1 MARILWVM
9 GWFPLPPDKG
19 VRIRLAQLL
28 DTLAAHHQLTL
39 IVLADPEAEIERYRG
54 ELAARCEDL
63 HIFPRRE
70 FQPARWRAIRGFFST
85 IPRWLVDVE
94 LPEVHARVR
103 QLWQERAFDLVI
115 ASQLPSALYVR
126 NLNGVPKILDEVE
139 CGLFLDQVR
148 TARNPLRRAR
158 RLLMWWKHARFLR
171 ALSRDFAAYTV
182 VSDVEAR
189 ILRRIAPEARVAVIP
204 NGIDLARY
212 QGIEATPEPDTLIFT
227 GAPTYWA
234 NRDALSFF
242 AEAIW
247 PRIRQHR
254 PTVRL
259 WITGR
264 LPEGITLP
272 RPPGWLYTGYLEDIR
287 PWVARAWA
295 MVTPLRFGGGT
306 RLKIL
311 EAMALGTPV
320 ISTPKGAEGLEFRD
334 PGAVTIA
341 GEPHTFARA
350 VVDLLEDP
358 DRRARQG
365 RIAREAV
372 RDYDWARLG
381 ERYLQLVEQV
391 LHERN
396 RATTIA

>member
-19 VRIRLAQLL
+19 VRIRLAQLM
-28 DTLAAHHQLTL
+28 DTLAARHRLTL
-39 IVLADPEAEIERYRG
+39 VVLADPEAEVARYQE
-54 ELAARCEDL
+54 ELAARCEAL
-63 HIFPRRE
+63 FIFPRRE
-70 FQPARWRAIRGFFST
+70 FQPTRWRAIRGFLSP
-85 IPRWLVDVE
+85 IPRWLFDVA

-103 QLWQERAFDLVI
+103 RLVREQSFDLII

-126 NLNGVPKILDEVE
+126 HLDGIPKILDEVE

-148 TARNPLRRAR
+148 MARTPLQRAR
-158 RLLMWWKHARFLR
+158 RWLMWWKYARFLN
-171 ALSRDFAAYTV
+171 ALSRDFAVCTV
-182 VSDVEAR
+182 VSEVEAQ
-189 ILRRIAPEARVAVIP
+189 ILRRVAPKARVAVIP
-204 NGIDLARY
+204 NGIALARY
-212 QGIEATPEPDTLIFT
+212 REIEASPEPDTLIFT

-234 NRDALSFF
+234 NRDALDFL

-247 PRIRQHR
+247 PEIWRHR
-254 PTVRL
+254 PEARL

-264 LPEGITLP
+264 LPEGVALP
-272 RPPGWLYTGYLEDIR
+272 RPPGWIYTGYLDDVR

-295 MVTPLRFGGGT
+295 MVVPLRFGGGT

-320 ISTPKGAEGLEFRD
+320 VSTPKGVEGLTFRAA
-334 PGAVTIA
+334 GAVTIA
-341 GEPHTFARA
+341 GAPRDFARA
-350 VVDLLEDP
+350 VLDVLRDP
-358 DRRARQG
+358 DRRAQQS

-381 ERYLQLVEQV
+381 ERYLELVERV
-391 LHERN
+391 IHERN
-396 RATTIA
+396 RVAAMA